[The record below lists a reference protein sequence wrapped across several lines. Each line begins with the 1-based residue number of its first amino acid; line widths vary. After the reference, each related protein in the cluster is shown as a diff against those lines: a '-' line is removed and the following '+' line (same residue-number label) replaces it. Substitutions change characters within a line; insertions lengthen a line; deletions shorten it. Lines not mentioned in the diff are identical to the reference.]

1 VRQKI
6 AEGESTAKE
15 QGRALLKALEA
26 QKTHTLTGYSLQ
38 RPSRPLLIIA
48 LARRGKAG
56 VILTTTANS
65 DGSNGSKARYSDTPS
80 QLLHNH
86 MR

>member
-65 DGSNGSKARYSDTPS
+65 NGSKAQYSDTPS